1 MNFKEGKNERKGFVI
16 ELLTITEIKESGE
29 VIFTD
34 RSIEIIKE
42 LGEKY
47 EKTPIYRKSRA
58 ENPDWEGGANA
69 GLLFVY
75 MCERITEAP
84 TTIHMMMTPKLLLPI
99 IWEKLQQEAKT
110 AAVQDIDTDTAEGG
124 LQSAT

>member
-1 MNFKEGKNERKGFVI
+1 MSEKDLVI

-47 EKTPIYRKSRA
+47 EKTPLYRKSRA
-58 ENPDWEGGANA
+58 ENPNWEGEANA

-75 MCERITEAP
+75 MCEKITEAP
-84 TTIHMMMTPKLLLPI
+84 STIHMMITPKLLLPI

-110 AAVQDIDTDTAEGG
+110 AAVQGVDTDTAEGG

>member
-1 MNFKEGKNERKGFVI
+1 MSEKDLVI

-47 EKTPIYRKSRA
+47 EKTPLYRKSRA
-58 ENPDWEGGANA
+58 ENPDWEGEANA

-75 MCERITEAP
+75 MCENITESP
-84 TTIHMMMTPKLLLPI
+84 SIFYIFFFSKLLLPI

-110 AAVQDIDTDTAEGG
+110 TAVQDIDTDTEEGG